1 MIIILLLIRSM
12 MVGVNV
18 SAHKVFDRMSF
29 NVNAI
34 MWSSCKE
41 FDTYRHFEVIIQH
54 NSFFFVHYHIILLE
68 AQW

>member
-1 MIIILLLIRSM
+1 MIIILLLVRSM
-12 MVGVNV
+12 MVGVDV

-41 FDTYRHFEVIIQH
+41 FDTYRHFEVIILTQ
-54 NSFFFVHYHIILLE
+54 SVLFCSLSDYIS
-68 AQW
+68 